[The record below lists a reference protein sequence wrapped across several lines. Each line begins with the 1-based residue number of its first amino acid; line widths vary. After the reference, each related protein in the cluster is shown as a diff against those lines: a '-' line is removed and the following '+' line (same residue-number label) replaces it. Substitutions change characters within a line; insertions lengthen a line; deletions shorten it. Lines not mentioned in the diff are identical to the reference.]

1 MRGMDKQLY
10 TTNEAAELLGV
21 TPARVRQMVARDEI
35 ESEKMGRDRFI
46 TAQAIAAARLRK
58 TSPGP
63 TPKSLPITQ
72 TPATGQASAS
82 NGGATGTPKAT
93 KKGGKK

>member
-63 TPKSLPITQ
+63 TAKSAPTTQ
-72 TPATGQASAS
+72 KPATGRIRAS
-82 NGGATGTPKAT
+82 NGTSTGK
-93 KKGGKK
+93 KKGVKK

>member
-63 TPKSLPITQ
+63 TAKSATATQ
-72 TPATGQASAS
+72 KRATGAAGAS
-82 NGGATGTPKAT
+82 NGSVA
-93 KKGGKK
+93 GKKKDGSRKAAK

>member
-1 MRGMDKQLY
+1 MPGMDKQLY

-21 TPARVRQMVARDEI
+21 TPARVRQMVARNEI

-46 TAQAIAAARLRK
+46 TAKAIATARQRK

-63 TPKSLPITQ
+63 VPKLPGTEKRA
-72 TPATGQASAS
+72 TTGNSTGQKK
-82 NGGATGTPKAT
+82 TG
-93 KKGGKK
+93 